1 MEGAPSDAVHRQS
14 RCVDMCECLC
24 VCVCVCV
31 FQRKTEDRADGMS
44 EKSVRVCSRVRVCA
58 CVRTGVCMYV
68 GECVLAWVYGH
79 AWSACGRARVSCKD
93 LAH

>member
-1 MEGAPSDAVHRQS
+1 M
-14 RCVDMCECLC
+14 C

-31 FQRKTEDRADGMS
+31 CQTKTKDRSDGMS
-44 EKSVRVCSRVRVCA
+44 EKVCVCAHACVRVCA

-68 GECVLAWVYGH
+68 GECVLVWVYGH

-93 LAH
+93 LAHWQAIDGFAETQS